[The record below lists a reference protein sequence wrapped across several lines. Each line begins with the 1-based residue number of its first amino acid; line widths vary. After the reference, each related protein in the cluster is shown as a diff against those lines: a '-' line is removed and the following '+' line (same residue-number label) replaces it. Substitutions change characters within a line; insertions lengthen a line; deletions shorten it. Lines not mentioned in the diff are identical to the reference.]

1 MNIAIIGTS
10 KITEDHIWAL
20 KKNNF
25 KILALS
31 STRKNSKNLN
41 YLKKNLRL
49 KKPSLI
55 GKSV

>member
-1 MNIAIIGTS
+1 MNIATIGTS

-31 STRKNSKNLN
+31 STRKNSKT
-41 YLKKNLRL
+41 
-49 KKPSLI
+49 
-55 GKSV
+55 